1 MNKSEEEL
9 RLNSLNGMFGERNW
23 NDQTGEGRDRKRRRA
38 RRYLEE
44 VKENMWKYGVM
55 AGEKAGG
62 WGSKKQKEKKF
73 IKVKNC
79 IVIFFPTVQ

>member
-9 RLNSLNGMFGERNW
+9 RLNSLNRMFGERNW
-23 NDQTGEGRDRKRRRA
+23 NDQTGKGRDRKRRRA

-55 AGEKAGG
+55 AGEKQEDEEVK
-62 WGSKKQKEKKF
+62 SKKKRSLLKLK
-73 IKVKNC
+73 
-79 IVIFFPTVQ
+79 IVL

>member
-9 RLNSLNGMFGERNW
+9 RLNSLNRMFGERNW
-23 NDQTGEGRDRKRRRA
+23 NDQTGEGRDRKRRRV

-62 WGSKKQKEKKF
+62 
-73 IKVKNC
+73 
-79 IVIFFPTVQ
+79 

>member
-9 RLNSLNGMFGERNW
+9 RLNSLNRMFGERNW

-55 AGEKAGG
+55 AGEKQEDEEVK
-62 WGSKKQKEKKF
+62 SKKKRSLLKLK
-73 IKVKNC
+73 
-79 IVIFFPTVQ
+79 IVL